1 MRRLTPGERWR
12 ERRFVIVSM
21 IRLLSEVP
29 LSIRSLYACKECAM
43 HLREVVS
50 DGGNLSD
57 DKIWECY
64 SRKSKLNGSE
74 EYDDN

>member
-64 SRKSKLNGSE
+64 CRKAQLNGSE